1 MTGILVNQ
9 LLVFMIGILVNKLLV
24 FVQSATWTALI
35 SGPVENCYFSS
46 GLLYFSKMRREN
58 IHFTFPCAFKASAA
72 LCLPFTEKQ
81 IHAVAVKLGQ
91 INDKFVGC
99 TAFDMYS
106 KTGLKFEAKRLFD
119 EMAERNIA
127 TWNAY
132 FSNAVLDGNPRKA
145 IDTFI
150 DFHRVVG
157 EPDSITF
164 CAFLNVCADAGYLDF
179 GRQLHGFVIRSGFEG
194 DVSVAMG
201 PFIFMGT
208 VRKLD
213 WLKYFQ
219 WDGEDSVSW
228 CSMVLLVSRMMRR
241 RRLAWCFWWVEGKG
255 LSWQINWF
263 QVSSAYVQGFQDLN
277 WGGQFMHLQWK
288 HAWRVMFLSGVP
300 LLTCME
306 NAEVVRIVSRPFMR
320 CLKGIWFPGM
330 LWLAGMHITGMLHGH
345 HIVWRNA
352 AWRGAELCNT
362 ELYVISL

>member
-1 MTGILVNQ
+1 MTGILINQ
-9 LLVFMIGILVNKLLV
+9 FLIFMISILVNKSLI
-24 FVQSATWTALI
+24 FVQNATWTALI
-35 SGPVENCYFSS
+35 SGPVQNCNFSS

-58 IHFTFPCAFKASAA
+58 IQFTFPCAFKASAA
-72 LCLPFTEKQ
+72 LCSPFTEKQ

-106 KTGLKFEAKRLFD
+106 KTGLKFEVKRLFD
-119 EMAERNIA
+119 EMAGRNIA

-164 CAFLNVCADAGYLDF
+164 CSFLNVCADAGYLDF

-208 VRKLD
+208 VRKLEEEFSFVV
-213 WLKYFQ
+213 L
-219 WDGEDSVSW
+219 DG
-228 CSMVLLVSRMMRR
+228 CCLR
-241 RRLAWCFWWVEGKG
+241 
-255 LSWQINWF
+255 
-263 QVSSAYVQGFQDLN
+263 
-277 WGGQFMHLQWK
+277 
-288 HAWRVMFLSGVP
+288 
-300 LLTCME
+300 
-306 NAEVVRIVSRPFMR
+306 AE
-320 CLKGIWFPGM
+320 
-330 LWLAGMHITGMLHGH
+330 
-345 HIVWRNA
+345 
-352 AWRGAELCNT
+352 
-362 ELYVISL
+362 

>member
-1 MTGILVNQ
+1 
-9 LLVFMIGILVNKLLV
+9 
-24 FVQSATWTALI
+24 
-35 SGPVENCYFSS
+35 
-46 GLLYFSKMRREN
+46 MRREN

-241 RRLAWCFWWVEGKG
+241 RRLAWCF
-255 LSWQINWF
+255 
-263 QVSSAYVQGFQDLN
+263 
-277 WGGQFMHLQWK
+277 
-288 HAWRVMFLSGVP
+288 
-300 LLTCME
+300 
-306 NAEVVRIVSRPFMR
+306 
-320 CLKGIWFPGM
+320 
-330 LWLAGMHITGMLHGH
+330 
-345 HIVWRNA
+345 
-352 AWRGAELCNT
+352 
-362 ELYVISL
+362 